1 MRTPKF
7 LIATILA
14 ALAALLLAQTVL
26 ADDIKDRMKARLP
39 VITELKAQGL
49 LGENNKGFL
58 EFRSGQQPKADVV
71 QAENTDRAAVYAAIA
86 QRQKTTPE
94 FVGQARAAQ
103 IAEKEPAGFW
113 VQDPGGAWKQK

>member
-14 ALAALLLAQTVL
+14 ALSVLLLAQAGL

-39 VITELKAQGL
+39 VINELKAQGL
-49 LGENNKGFL
+49 IGENNQGYL
-58 EFRSGQQPKADVV
+58 EFRSGQKPEADVV
-71 QAENTDRAAVYAAIA
+71 QAENTDRAAVYKAIA
-86 QRQKTTPE
+86 QRQNTTPD

-103 IAEKEPAGFW
+103 IAEKEPGGFW
-113 VQDPGGAWKQK
+113 IQDPGGAWKQK

>member
-1 MRTPKF
+1 MRTTKF
-7 LIATILA
+7 LITTILA
-14 ALAALLLAQTVL
+14 ALAVLLLAQAGL

-39 VITELKAQGL
+39 VLNELKTQGL
-49 LGENNKGFL
+49 IGENNKGFL
-58 EFRSGQQPKADVV
+58 EFRGAQKPNADVV
-71 QAENTDRAAVYAAIA
+71 QAENSDRASVYKAIA

-113 VQDPGGAWKQK
+113 IQDPGGAWKKK